1 MVNSHWKES
10 NKRVG
15 GYKYCPFYVLMNNVW
30 LTKMKKAILL
40 LARVKENIEIFL
52 GGEEVKK
59 KKKKRQIRKRRN
71 RKEDKVKEQC
81 QIK

>member
-1 MVNSHWKES
+1 
-10 NKRVG
+10 
-15 GYKYCPFYVLMNNVW
+15 
-30 LTKMKKAILL
+30 MKKAILL

>member
-59 KKKKRQIRKRRN
+59 KKKKDRLG
-71 RKEDKVKEQC
+71 KEEIEKK
-81 QIK
+81 IK